1 MYAVIKTGGKQYR
14 VEKGDVIKV
23 EKIALSRANQK
34 TVKFDEVLMLND
46 GKKNHIGTPTLKDA
60 QVEAK
65 ILNTGKSEKVVIYK
79 YKAKKDYRRK
89 QGHRQP
95 YMELEI
101 TKVDMKT
108 PKKATTTAKETDD
121 KTVADTKTTAPK
133 AKATTSTAKKTTTSK
148 AKATTGTAKKKTTT
162 TAKAKKAVADKTTD
176 K

>member
-14 VEKGDVIKV
+14 VEKGDVINV

-65 ILNTGKSEKVVIYK
+65 ILNTGKLEKVVVYK
-79 YKAKKDYRRK
+79 YKSKKDYRRK

-101 TKVDMKT
+101 TKVDMKA
-108 PKKATTTAKETDD
+108 PKKATTTAKDADE
-121 KTVADTKTTAPK
+121 KTVADTKATAKSTTGAAKKTTTK
-133 AKATTSTAKKTTTSK
+133 AKSTSTAKKTTT
-148 AKATTGTAKKKTTT
+148 
-162 TAKAKKAVADKTTD
+162 AKAKTTSTKKAAADKTTD